1 MRGVFGEGLLMAGG
15 DKIAALEARVK
26 EIIKHSADLKRR
38 AAMLETRL
46 READARMAR
55 QAAEVRRWEKDR
67 DWLRGRL
74 KKILGELEL
83 IESGGDKDEGGVR

>member
-1 MRGVFGEGLLMAGG
+1 MAGG
-15 DKIAALEARVK
+15 NKISALETRVK
-26 EIIKHSADLKRR
+26 EIIKHSSELKRR
-38 AAMLETRL
+38 VATLETRL

-55 QAAEVRRWEKDR
+55 QAAEARRWEKER

-83 IESGGDKDEGGVR
+83 VESSGDTDEGGAR

>member
-1 MRGVFGEGLLMAGG
+1 MAGG
-15 DKIAALEARVK
+15 NKIEALEARVK

-46 READARMAR
+46 LEANARVVR
-55 QAAEVRRWEKDR
+55 QAAEVRQWEQER

-74 KKILGELEL
+74 THILGELDL
-83 IESGGDKDEGGVR
+83 IESDGGHDKGGKR

>member
-1 MRGVFGEGLLMAGG
+1 MAGG
-15 DKIAALEARVK
+15 NKIEALEARVK
-26 EIIKHSADLKRR
+26 EIIKHSAELKRR

-55 QAAEVRRWEKDR
+55 QAAEARRCEKER

-83 IESGGDKDEGGVR
+83 IESGGDTDEGGAR